1 MFGTQIFGRGT
12 FYMKKKT
19 KQTVKGTNS
28 KKITVSAV
36 MFYLLTLLIFFSA
49 MGMIAVHLGV
59 I

>member
-1 MFGTQIFGRGT
+1 
-12 FYMKKKT
+12 MKKKT